1 MKTRMIWGILACAAA
16 GAMAP
21 AASAQVA
28 PPAQPR
34 ARIAITP
41 SDAPTS
47 FLGIGV
53 ADIDA
58 ERAKA
63 LNLKEERGAEI
74 TNVYEG
80 SPAAKAGIKEHDVVL
95 EFGGQ
100 TVQGM
105 EHLKRLVAETPVGRQ
120 VRIVVWRNG
129 AAQTLTAAIG
139 SKSAQAIGPGLGS
152 GIGSGPGSRSWTL
165 PAMPGFQGWTM
176 PEMDMPN
183 FSMTW
188 RNPRLGIIGEP
199 LGKEDQLAE
208 FFGVKDGVLVKSV
221 VKSSPA
227 EKAGIRAGDVI
238 VKVAD
243 SKIATAEDIT
253 RALRSV
259 GNGQTTC
266 VVTVVRGKKE
276 TPITVT
282 LEPRTGGPVGAAV
295 RTVSC

>member
-1 MKTRMIWGILACAAA
+1 MRTRVLLGILACAAA

-28 PPAQPR
+28 APPPR
-34 ARIAITP
+34 PRIAITP

-53 ADIDA
+53 ADVDA

-74 TNVYEG
+74 THVYED
-80 SPAAKAGIKEHDVVL
+80 SPAAKAGIKEKDVVL

-100 TVQGM
+100 PVQGM

-129 AAQTLTAAIG
+129 ASQTLTASIG
-139 SKSAQAIGPGLGS
+139 SQNGMMPIAPGARGTGSWSMPAI
-152 GIGSGPGSRSWTL
+152 
-165 PAMPGFQGWTM
+165 PGFEGWTI
-176 PEMDMPN
+176 PEMDMPS

-199 LGKEDQLAE
+199 LGKEEQLAE

-227 EKAGIRAGDVI
+227 EKSGIKAGDVI

-243 SKIATAEDIT
+243 SRIATAEDIT

-266 VVTVVRGKKE
+266 LVTVVRGKKE
-276 TPITVT
+276 TSITVT
-282 LEPRTGGPVGAAV
+282 LEPRTGGPVHAAV

>member
-1 MKTRMIWGILACAAA
+1 MKTRVIWVILACAAA
-16 GAMAP
+16 GAMGP

-28 PPAQPR
+28 APPPR
-34 ARIAITP
+34 PRIAITP

-53 ADIDA
+53 ADVDA
-58 ERAKA
+58 ERARA

-74 TNVYEG
+74 THVYED
-80 SPAAKAGIKEHDVVL
+80 SPAAKAGIKEKDVVL

-120 VRIVVWRNG
+120 VKIVVWRNG
-129 AAQTLTAAIG
+129 AEQTLTATIG
-139 SKSAQAIGPGLGS
+139 SQNSVMPVAPGARGTGSWSMPAIPD
-152 GIGSGPGSRSWTL
+152 
-165 PAMPGFQGWTM
+165 FQGWTI

-199 LGKEDQLAE
+199 LGKQDQFAE

-227 EKAGIRAGDVI
+227 EKAGIKAGDVI
-238 VKVAD
+238 VKVDD
-243 SKIATAEDIT
+243 SKVATAEDIT
-253 RALRSV
+253 RALRSI
-259 GNGQTTC
+259 GNGRTTC

-282 LEPRTGGPVGAAV
+282 LEARTGGPVRAAA
-295 RTVSC
+295 RAVSC